1 MVRKIMMLLVGA
13 LAMCGLTGCG
23 GSDSQE
29 VIQPDVHTLSGKL
42 TDGVKFEDSVEEISL
57 ERALKYYGID
67 SSMVSD
73 GDVYMSTGATAEEM
87 AVFEASSAGSA
98 SVILDRLT
106 VRRDDSVKIY
116 IGSKPADVSRLD
128 NAVLYIHDNFVV
140 YVVSDDSGAA
150 LGIIKEYLE

>member
-1 MVRKIMMLLVGA
+1 MVRKIMMLLVGV

-106 VRRDDSVKIY
+106 VRRDVKMY

>member
-1 MVRKIMMLLVGA
+1 M
-13 LAMCGLTGCG
+13 
-23 GSDSQE
+23 
-29 VIQPDVHTLSGKL
+29 HTLSGKL

-87 AVFEASSAGSA
+87 AVFEASSA

-106 VRRDDSVKIY
+106 VRRDDSVKMY